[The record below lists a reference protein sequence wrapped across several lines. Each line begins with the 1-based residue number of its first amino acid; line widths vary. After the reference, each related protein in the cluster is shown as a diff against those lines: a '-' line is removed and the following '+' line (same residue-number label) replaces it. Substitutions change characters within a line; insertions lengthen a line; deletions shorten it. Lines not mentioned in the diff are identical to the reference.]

1 MCIRDSYYYYQDAEV
16 REQIDE
22 LLQQNATIQA
32 NLGIDSTAEEREEAK
47 RKWMELAKQI
57 REIDPKFYRERI
69 MAQHR

>member
-1 MCIRDSYYYYQDAEV
+1 MNYYYYQDAEV

>member
-1 MCIRDSYYYYQDAEV
+1 MNYYYYQDAEV

-32 NLGIDSTAEEREEAK
+32 NLGTESTTEEREEAK
-47 RKWMELAKQI
+47 RQWMELAKQI

>member
-1 MCIRDSYYYYQDAEV
+1 MKYYQDSEAKSA
-16 REQIDE
+16 IDE

-32 NLGIDSTAEEREEAK
+32 NLGTESTSEEREEAK

-69 MAQHR
+69 MPQHR

>member
-1 MCIRDSYYYYQDAEV
+1 MNYYYYQDAEV
-16 REQIDE
+16 RAQIDE

-32 NLGIDSTAEEREEAK
+32 NLGIESTAEEREEAK

>member
-1 MCIRDSYYYYQDAEV
+1 MNYYYYQDAEV

-22 LLQQNATIQA
+22 LLQQNATIQS
-32 NLGIDSTAEEREEAK
+32 NLGTDSTTEEREEAK
-47 RKWMELAKQI
+47 RQWMELAKKI

>member
-1 MCIRDSYYYYQDAEV
+1 MSYYYYQDDEV
-16 REQIDE
+16 RAEIDE
-22 LLQQNATIQA
+22 LLQHNATIQS
-32 NLGIDSTAEEREEAK
+32 NLGTESTTEEREEAK

>member
-1 MCIRDSYYYYQDAEV
+1 MNYYYYQDEAIRAE
-16 REQIDE
+16 IDE
-22 LLQQNATIQA
+22 LLQQNATIQS
-32 NLGIDSTAEEREEAK
+32 NLGTESTTEEREEAK

>member
-1 MCIRDSYYYYQDAEV
+1 MNYYYYQDEAVRAE
-16 REQIDE
+16 IDE
-22 LLQQNATIQA
+22 LLQQNATIQS
-32 NLGIDSTAEEREEAK
+32 NLGTDSTTEEREEAK

>member
-1 MCIRDSYYYYQDAEV
+1 MNYYYYQDAEV

-32 NLGIDSTAEEREEAK
+32 NLGIESTAEEREEAK

>member
-1 MCIRDSYYYYQDAEV
+1 MNYYYYQDAEV

-22 LLQQNATIQA
+22 LLQKNATIQA
-32 NLGIDSTAEEREEAK
+32 NLGTESTTEEREEAK

>member
-1 MCIRDSYYYYQDAEV
+1 MNYYYYQDAEV
-16 REQIDE
+16 RKQIDE
-22 LLQQNATIQA
+22 LLQQNAKIQA
-32 NLGIDSTAEEREEAK
+32 NLGIESTTEEREEAK

>member
-1 MCIRDSYYYYQDAEV
+1 MNYYYHQDAEV

-32 NLGIDSTAEEREEAK
+32 NLGEDSTAEEREEAK

>member
-1 MCIRDSYYYYQDAEV
+1 MSYYYYQDAEV

-32 NLGIDSTAEEREEAK
+32 NLGTESTAEEREEAK

>member
-1 MCIRDSYYYYQDAEV
+1 MNYYYYKDAEV

>member
-1 MCIRDSYYYYQDAEV
+1 MNYYYYQDAEV
-16 REQIDE
+16 RAQIDE

-32 NLGIDSTAEEREEAK
+32 NLGTDSTTEERDEAK

>member
-1 MCIRDSYYYYQDAEV
+1 MNYYYYQDAEV

-32 NLGIDSTAEEREEAK
+32 NLGIESTTEEREEAK

>member
-1 MCIRDSYYYYQDAEV
+1 MNYYYYQDEAV
-16 REQIDE
+16 RTEIDD
-22 LLQQNATIQA
+22 LLQQNATIQS
-32 NLGIDSTAEEREEAK
+32 NLGTESTAEEREEAK

>member
-1 MCIRDSYYYYQDAEV
+1 MNYYYYQDAEV

-32 NLGIDSTAEEREEAK
+32 NLGTDSTTEEREEAK